1 MPVYGRF
8 INIVSYV
15 GIMSGYIAKLL
26 PICSRI
32 RLSKAGCWRSISAIQ
47 YWGLT
52 VCISDP

>member
-1 MPVYGRF
+1 MPVYGKF

-32 RLSKAGCWRSISAIQ
+32 RLSNAGYWRSISAIQ
-47 YWGLT
+47 HWGLT
-52 VCISDP
+52 VFII